1 MDSLPFANVTENI
14 MLNDQKNNYKKAQHL
29 YCTNN
34 DMLANIDPDINN
46 MNPNGLTKQC
56 KFYDASLEF
65 NKTVV
70 LNKIYQFYIQ
80 TYVAQL
86 INQMTSYTILI
97 I

>member
-1 MDSLPFANVTENI
+1 MANHNLMDSLTFANVTENI
-14 MLNDQKNNYKKAQHL
+14 MLNDQKNNYKKTQHL

-56 KFYDASLEF
+56 KYYDTSLEF

-70 LNKIYQFYIQ
+70 LNKNISILH
-80 TYVAQL
+80 TL
-86 INQMTSYTILI
+86 IN
-97 I
+97 